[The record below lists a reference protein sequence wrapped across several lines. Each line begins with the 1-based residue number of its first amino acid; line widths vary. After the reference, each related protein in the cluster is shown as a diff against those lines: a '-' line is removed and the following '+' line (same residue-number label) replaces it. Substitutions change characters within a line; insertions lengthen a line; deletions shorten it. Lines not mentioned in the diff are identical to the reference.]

1 MRPWSGRRLHPAF
14 NDPIPPQQLCEGPYM
29 GWLYMPSLDGFNI
42 RELAVGFEAVLGRAD
57 VNRD

>member
-1 MRPWSGRRLHPAF
+1 
-14 NDPIPPQQLCEGPYM
+14 M